1 MILFYRVIAMELLQL
16 KYFCEAAKCE
26 NFSKTA
32 KKYMV
37 PTSNVSQT
45 IKRLEKEL
53 GKDLFIR
60 SANKIKLNENGK
72 IFYEC
77 VKMGLE
83 KIEEGEKII
92 SENSLRDEIRLN
104 ICTNRRIVTKAI
116 EKFRKEYQDVTFYLS
131 HNVETGEDFDFII
144 ADSFFNAKDYDKKLL
159 VDEDM
164 YLAVSKTNPI
174 SKKSHLSADDLK
186 KEQFVTMSSG
196 SSIHK
201 ITHSICA
208 FLGFDPNVIIQT
220 DDPLYIRKYVELGL
234 GITLFPA
241 FSWKNQFSDN
251 VSIKSISDF
260 KRYIFV
266 YQKKNKYISEASQK
280 FLDTLISVCNDELL

>member
-1 MILFYRVIAMELLQL
+1 MELLQL
-16 KYFCEAAKCE
+16 KYFCEAAKFE

-53 GKDLFIR
+53 GKELFIR

-83 KIEEGEKII
+83 KIEEGEKIL
-92 SENSLRDEIRLN
+92 SENILRDEIRLN
-104 ICTNRRIVTKAI
+104 ICTNRRIVTTAI
-116 EKFRKEYQDVTFYLS
+116 EKFRKEYPNVTFYLS
-131 HNVETGEDFDFII
+131 HNSDAEDDFDFII
-144 ADSFFNAKDYDKKLL
+144 ADSFFGEKDYDKKLL
-159 VDEDM
+159 IDEDM
-164 YLAVSKTNPI
+164 LLAISKTNP
-174 SKKSHLSADDLK
+174 LSEKNILTTDDIK
-186 KEQFVTMSSG
+186 KEQFITMSEK

-201 ITHSICA
+201 ITQSICA
-208 FLGFDPNVIIQT
+208 FLGFEPNVIIQT

-251 VSIKSISDF
+251 VSIKSIGNF
-260 KRYIFV
+260 KRKTFV
-266 YQKKNKYISEASQK
+266 YQKKNKYISDASKK
-280 FLDTLISVCNDELL
+280 FLNTLISVCNND